1 MTETHNEKKKV
12 SGNNRGHIVRARKQ
26 ALQDITKHQFE
37 TAPDAPWLC
46 SRNESVG
53 YHCWT
58 ATQLL
63 KDTSITRL
71 NRQLGIGVS
80 PKAKKKHLFYC
91 RE

>member
-1 MTETHNEKKKV
+1 MTETHNERNKV

-26 ALQDITKHQFE
+26 ALQDISKYQFE
-37 TAPDAPWLC
+37 TAPDLSYACPR
-46 SRNESVG
+46 SEAVG

-71 NRQLGIGVS
+71 NRELGIGVS
-80 PKAKKKHLFYC
+80 PKAKKN
-91 RE
+91 